1 MAANNKPQTA
11 NGNKHAMQ
19 ACCLCVKCLFS
30 FKNEHGIIMNVISVL
45 FFCFIKTVK
54 NHEINLA
61 MLYVNKFPLDLTLKK
76 DRLLGVKRRT
86 FYPQKS
92 VFFSLMCRE
101 KLFFIRHSDG
111 EVKLCELCIGFC
123 KQRNGISARHA
134 TTKNN
139 GSRNCRFRSQHEK

>member
-1 MAANNKPQTA
+1 
-11 NGNKHAMQ
+11 MQ

-76 DRLLGVKRRT
+76 GRLFTPKVCL
-86 FYPQKS
+86 
-92 VFFSLMCRE
+92 FSLMCRE
-101 KLFFIRHSDG
+101 KLFFIRYSDG
-111 EVKLCELCIGFC
+111 EVKLCELCTGSC
-123 KQRNGISARHA
+123 KQRNGISARYA
-134 TTKNN
+134 TKKTMGAETAVSAPNMKNN
-139 GSRNCRFRSQHEK
+139 MKKNLSNCLLCFGTLLRIGIS